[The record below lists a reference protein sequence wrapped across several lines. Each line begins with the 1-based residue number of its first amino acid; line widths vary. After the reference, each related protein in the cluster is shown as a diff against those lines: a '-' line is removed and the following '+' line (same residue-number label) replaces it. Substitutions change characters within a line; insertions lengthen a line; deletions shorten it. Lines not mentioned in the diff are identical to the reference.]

1 VEVLPNN
8 TENSGAKRYTYNAAG
23 YLTQV
28 ETHNGAGWDV
38 QAEMSYNGL
47 GQHFDK
53 LSDRRLSMDA
63 AGVIAYYVMDTSTG
77 LSASG
82 NRPLTAESDGNT
94 TSYLYG
100 LGVIAEE
107 TNEWNYALPDGGNTP
122 RQLTDMQGEVTL
134 SIRTLPGVALLKPT
148 VRAISPSGISAE
160 FWMLP
165 RT

>member
-1 VEVLPNN
+1 LQ
-8 TENSGAKRYTYNAAG
+8 
-23 YLTQV
+23 L
-28 ETHNGAGWDV
+28 
-38 QAEMSYNGL
+38 
-47 GQHFDK
+47 
-53 LSDRRLSMDA
+53 
-63 AGVIAYYVMDTSTG
+63 IAID
-77 LSASG
+77 G

-100 LGVIAEE
+100 LSVIAEE
-107 TNEWNYALPDGGNTP
+107 TNEWNYALPDGGKTP

-134 SIRTLPGVALLKPT
+134 SIRYTSWGALLKPT